1 MNCRAELTPGTFI
14 AFKTENSSVR
24 VYVEG
29 TLLYENAG
37 LITSNKSTRVL
48 SAWHFVP
55 LNEECGGCEIE
66 IVLKSSYDYYSGI
79 IPEVMIGTHAETLL
93 YATSISSLDV
103 KLSFSVVILG
113 LLMVIFSLILF
124 ANESYWRSYVYLG
137 VDIAILGLFLISNI
151 SLPRTSAQ
159 LYYTDYLLMNFCL
172 RMIPFVYSFY
182 LFKRAKGRAKT
193 FFGTLCCVSFANFII
208 CTTLHFL
215 FTVDFISTLHSS
227 YAILFIVVGSS
238 LYTDVLDGADK
249 SLRYRVLI
257 AVGIG
262 SFVFCASTDVYTHI
276 AYKIHPTLDIFI
288 FGALIFAIL
297 QTTAVLLS
305 AYETALQQVEIEKQY
320 NESKIKL
327 MMSQI
332 QPHFIYN
339 SLTTIRV
346 MIKCDPEKAYE
357 MIYNFSNYLSYN
369 FNALEDVSLVPFSE
383 ELKHISAYTDIE
395 QERFLI
401 A

>member
-1 MNCRAELTPGTFI
+1 MWGYEDNLKKSNPFNKEQIFLIAFAISIAVIVIGVFVKVDFMSHQTDSIVYDEELLLYNTDWTVGLNGEIFEDTIVLPNYITATKKDEVAIQNELPAELTPGTFI

-79 IPEVMIGTHAETLL
+79 IPEIMIGTHAETLL

-182 LFKRAKGRAKT
+182 LFKRAKGRAKD
-193 FFGTLCCVSFANFII
+193 FFWDIMLC
-208 CTTLHFL
+208 
-215 FTVDFISTLHSS
+215 
-227 YAILFIVVGSS
+227 
-238 LYTDVLDGADK
+238 K
-249 SLRYRVLI
+249 
-257 AVGIG
+257 
-262 SFVFCASTDVYTHI
+262 FC
-276 AYKIHPTLDIFI
+276 
-288 FGALIFAIL
+288 
-297 QTTAVLLS
+297 
-305 AYETALQQVEIEKQY
+305 
-320 NESKIKL
+320 
-327 MMSQI
+327 
-332 QPHFIYN
+332 
-339 SLTTIRV
+339 
-346 MIKCDPEKAYE
+346 
-357 MIYNFSNYLSYN
+357 
-369 FNALEDVSLVPFSE
+369 
-383 ELKHISAYTDIE
+383 
-395 QERFLI
+395 
-401 A
+401 